1 MTSPNR
7 QARKSVRL
15 ISVELGF
22 TVFIQFLSGI
32 ALARILDPRDFG
44 LYGITI
50 TVFGL
55 AGLFTDWGAKQ
66 RLIQSRNEPDV
77 TTLKIALTSR
87 LILCAVVV
95 PLLWLFSNRIAGI
108 YAQEPQQLSWMIR
121 VYSLVLLFS
130 AVRHNCEISLERNLT
145 YQPLAI
151 VGMLETLFRRGLI
164 LMLAVTGA
172 GAWSFIWGNVAAFFF
187 FFAATVAIRQISGAP
202 LGFAFDKQITMDLIR
217 NGLDFR
223 LHLVG
228 GSLRRL
234 ATLTLVTRML
244 GLDAAGYMKWA
255 QDTGGRSMLL
265 VQSATR
271 VALSHFSRLQDDPSR
286 LESVLKRY
294 IYISVVLLGL
304 WFCVLSVAGKDLIQA
319 IYTDKWLP
327 AWEATCVFA
336 LGAVLVAIGRFSVSA
351 LQGVGRPRFA
361 MVMTFL
367 QAGLTLL
374 LVVFLVPELGIP
386 GAPLGQLAAFAITIP
401 FLVWAIPGVTPALL
415 LRPLTRL
422 LLPLGLALG
431 AGTLMAG
438 TETSMLLRGLMTTG
452 VTTAVYLL
460 GNWFTGPPW
469 LRNIV
474 REEMTLVLG
483 ILREADQ
490 EKEPGA

>member
-1 MTSPNR
+1 ME
-7 QARKSVRL
+7 L
-15 ISVELGF
+15 I
-22 TVFIQFLSGI
+22 
-32 ALARILDPRDFG
+32 RH
-44 LYGITI
+44 
-50 TVFGL
+50 GL
-55 AGLFTDWGAKQ
+55 A
-66 RLIQSRNEPDV
+66 
-77 TTLKIALTSR
+77 
-87 LILCAVVV
+87 
-95 PLLWLFSNRIAGI
+95 
-108 YAQEPQQLSWMIR
+108 
-121 VYSLVLLFS
+121 
-130 AVRHNCEISLERNLT
+130 
-145 YQPLAI
+145 
-151 VGMLETLFRRGLI
+151 
-164 LMLAVTGA
+164 
-172 GAWSFIWGNVAAFFF
+172 
-187 FFAATVAIRQISGAP
+187 
-202 LGFAFDKQITMDLIR
+202 
-217 NGLDFR
+217 FR

-228 GSLRRL
+228 GRLRRL

-327 AWEATCVFA
+327 AWGATCVFA

-361 MVMTFL
+361 MIMAFL

-374 LVVFLVPELGIP
+374 LVVFLVPKLGIP
-386 GAPLGQLAAFAITIP
+386 GAPLGELVAFAITIP

-431 AGTLMAG
+431 AGTLTAG
-438 TETSMLLRGLMTTG
+438 VETSMLLRGLLTTG

-469 LRNIV
+469 VRRIV
-474 REEMTLVLG
+474 QEEMTLVLG
-483 ILREADQ
+483 VLGRLMKKRSRER
-490 EKEPGA
+490 P